1 MYPSLCSCFH
11 VVDLD
16 LKANSLVQSGLRLNT
31 NRTYNSAQ
39 QSYITFCS
47 QFDLIPLPASER
59 ALLRYIAHMSYSVK
73 GSSLHVYMSAIK

>member
-1 MYPSLCSCFH
+1 MYHSLCKCFH

-31 NRTYNSAQ
+31 TRTYNSAQ

-47 QFDLIPLPASER
+47 QFDLIALPTSEC
-59 ALLRYIAHMSYSVK
+59 ALLRNIAHIS
-73 GSSLHVYMSAIK
+73 I